1 MKNNIFKHA
10 LQIRE
15 LAIVYENL
23 GINIYDVSPTQII
36 KDAKERYDVL
46 LDWDEY
52 DSDARRTAGQLTR
65 LRNFLNKWEKEV
77 KNGNC

>member
-1 MKNNIFKHA
+1 MKNDIFKHA
-10 LQIRE
+10 LKIRE
-15 LAIVYENL
+15 LAIVYENSS
-23 GINIYDVSPTQII
+23 ISIYDVPPTQII

-52 DSDARRTAGQLTR
+52 DSDARYIAGQLTR
-65 LRNFLNKWEKEV
+65 LRNFINKWKKEV